1 MRRPSL
7 VVGAIVTTL
16 ALLAPGVQAAKKLRV
31 VVTIPDLKS
40 LTEAVGG
47 DLVEVDALTRGT
59 QNFHEAEVRPSMM
72 LKLRRADALVEN
84 GAELDLW
91 ADVAV
96 LGANNPNIVRGA
108 AGRIEISRGIPL
120 LEVPSTRVDRSMGD
134 VHPLGNP
141 HFSLDPGLA
150 PIITQNIVDGLSRLS
165 ADDRPAFEKN
175 RQAFLEKLNR
185 EMERW
190 NKVLEPVRGAKVVA
204 YHPDVIYFLT
214 RFGLVQVGTL
224 EDRPGIPP
232 SPQHLVQITRQMKAE
247 GVKVILVEPCND
259 FKLAQ
264 RVAEAAGATAAFL
277 AGYET
282 DTWESYVSGRSATL
296 LGALVLSLTR
306 SRRRHVSQEAVIGV
320 VYAVSSA
327 AAVLLSD
334 RAAHGAEQVRTM
346 LVGNLLAVRPPEVAQ
361 VGALYAAIGVFHW
374 LCRRPFFLISTDP
387 DAAFRDGWRV
397 RLWDFLFYAS
407 FGVVVTSSVRIAGVL
422 LVFSYLIVPAL
433 AGIMFGRTIP
443 SKLLIGWGFG
453 TLVSVLGMVA
463 SAALDLPT
471 GATVV
476 CAFGLTLVALSVVFY
491 TLQPA
496 SGRLTPSA

>member
-108 AGRIEISRGIPL
+108 RGRIEISRGIPL

-150 PIITQNIVDGLSRLS
+150 PIITQNILDGLVRI
-165 ADDRPAFEKN
+165 APQHRAAFEKN
-175 RQAFLEKLNR
+175 RAAFLAKVDEQMARWTKA
-185 EMERW
+185 ME
-190 NKVLEPVRGAKVVA
+190 PMRGAKVVA
-204 YHPDVIYFLT
+204 YHPSFIYLVT
-214 RFGLVQVGTL
+214 RFGLTQVGTV

-232 SPQHLVQITRQMKAE
+232 SPQHLVNLIHQMREDRVKA
-247 GVKVILVEPCND
+247 ILVEPWND
-259 FKLAQ
+259 IKLAT
-264 RVAEAAGATAAFL
+264 RVAEERSEERRVGKEWSTGGAQ
-277 AGYET
+277 G
-282 DTWESYVSGRSATL
+282 
-296 LGALVLSLTR
+296 
-306 SRRRHVSQEAVIGV
+306 
-320 VYAVSSA
+320 
-327 AAVLLSD
+327 
-334 RAAHGAEQVRTM
+334 
-346 LVGNLLAVRPPEVAQ
+346 
-361 VGALYAAIGVFHW
+361 
-374 LCRRPFFLISTDP
+374 
-387 DAAFRDGWRV
+387 
-397 RLWDFLFYAS
+397 
-407 FGVVVTSSVRIAGVL
+407 
-422 LVFSYLIVPAL
+422 
-433 AGIMFGRTIP
+433 
-443 SKLLIGWGFG
+443 
-453 TLVSVLGMVA
+453 
-463 SAALDLPT
+463 
-471 GATVV
+471 
-476 CAFGLTLVALSVVFY
+476 
-491 TLQPA
+491 
-496 SGRLTPSA
+496 